1 MYKFT
6 FCILNCS
13 SCWTQ
18 LKVLKLATRIK
29 HSVAALHTIL
39 SFAIWRRKPMQTQ
52 HKMQIASTTYSRR
65 RRCIWEWSRH
75 TTFCSL
81 SLSFYLISRLHRLS
95 GIAMFYGALA
105 RYPFFP
111 TEFLIVLFPS
121 FLSIGVHKMH
131 FISYLNFPVC
141 INILAYFSIEWC
153 SFGHRLPTPPNILT
167 TSKTS
172 KMMFSLMNLT

>member
-29 HSVAALHTIL
+29 HSAAALHTIL

-81 SLSFYLISRLHRLS
+81 SL
-95 GIAMFYGALA
+95 
-105 RYPFFP
+105 
-111 TEFLIVLFPS
+111 
-121 FLSIGVHKMH
+121 FLSYLSAASSLRYCHVLWCIGAISFFSNWIPDCAVSVVPVDRCSQNAFY
-131 FISYLNFPVC
+131 FIFKFSSLYKYSC
-141 INILAYFSIEWC
+141 IFFDW
-153 SFGHRLPTPPNILT
+153 
-167 TSKTS
+167 
-172 KMMFSLMNLT
+172 MV